1 MFAIFARPKPCK
13 ILILLRDEKTAWHIS
28 KLAKNSDST
37 YVYATQLL
45 TNLEKL
51 GLVSLESKGKKRVA
65 KLTEKGADVA
75 KLLEDLAIKLK

>member
-13 ILILLRDEKTAWHIS
+13 ILILLRDEKTSWHIS